1 MNDGMNGAAGPLCR
15 CCRVMVLLCVAAGC
29 VACGGGR
36 RTSYQVTDVE
46 GRMIEIDGQ
55 WDREPDAEAVALLQ
69 PYKEQVDKAMSEVV
83 AHSAVMMDR
92 VGPESLLSNLVAD
105 VLRMAA
111 HDVLGKPVD
120 MGLVNLGGLRN
131 DLPAGPITVGNIYEV
146 LPFENSLCILTL
158 KGETMKRLFTDIAA
172 CGGAGVSG
180 VKLVV
185 SRDRKLLEASIDG
198 RPVEDGR
205 LYTVATI
212 DYLAEGND
220 GMTSLLQAEKWECP
234 EGAVMRKL
242 FMDYARRQA
251 AAGKML
257 TSRIEGRMTI
267 MD

>member
-1 MNDGMNGAAGPLCR
+1 MQR
-15 CCRVMVLLCVAAGC
+15 
-29 VACGGGR
+29 
-36 RTSYQVTDVE
+36 
-46 GRMIEIDGQ
+46 
-55 WDREPDAEAVALLQ
+55 
-69 PYKEQVDKAMSEVV
+69 
-83 AHSAVMMDR
+83 
-92 VGPESLLSNLVAD
+92 
-105 VLRMAA
+105 
-111 HDVLGKPVD
+111 
-120 MGLVNLGGLRN
+120 GGL
-131 DLPAGPITVGNIYEV
+131 
-146 LPFENSLCILTL
+146 S
-158 KGETMKRLFTDIAA
+158 
-172 CGGAGVSG
+172 
-180 VKLVV
+180 
-185 SRDRKLLEASIDG
+185 DRKLLEASIDG